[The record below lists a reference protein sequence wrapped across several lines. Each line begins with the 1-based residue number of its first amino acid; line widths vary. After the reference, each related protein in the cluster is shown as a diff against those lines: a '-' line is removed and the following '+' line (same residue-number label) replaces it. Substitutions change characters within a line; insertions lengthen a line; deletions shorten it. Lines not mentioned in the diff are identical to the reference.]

1 MRFSVEVTS
10 TNVDL
15 RSQSRVS
22 LVGREAGRLNDDAEI
37 MCYFTRET
45 LVLIASA
52 SVVGSFI
59 AD

>member
-10 TNVDL
+10 VNVDL
-15 RSQSRVS
+15 RCQSRVS
-22 LVGREAGRLNDDAEI
+22 LLGREAGRLNDDAEI
-37 MCYFTRET
+37 MCYNTRDK
-45 LVLIASA
+45 LVLIASV